1 MSDSINN
8 LNFNVILHDEDFDR
22 KIEKVKEKAKKLNSE
37 LSNILSIEIAAKEI
51 VSSSSVQN
59 AKDLK
64 EQLTDIERTLKEM
77 PKPVEATADNEKKF
91 TENVEGAN
99 KQLQKSNDLMSELA
113 KITGVAFGISGVRNF
128 IGSLMRVT
136 GEFEVQK
143 VALTSMLQ
151 DANKENEIF
160 GELRKNALESP
171 YTFQD
176 LSKYAK
182 QITAFGIEADTL
194 VETER
199 RLADVAAGLGVDVGR
214 IILAYG
220 QVKSAGVLKG
230 TELRQ
235 FTEAGVPLLQSLAD
249 QIERTTGKTINLAE
263 IFDMISKK
271 QIPFKMVEQ
280 AFREMTDAG
289 GKFYKMQE
297 VLVET
302 LSGKMSKLKDVWQQ
316 ALYEVGKAN
325 SGPLK
330 GIVDRATDLAGSLDK
345 LSGIIVSVIS
355 YFGTYAAVIGLAT
368 LAQKAMIAVDIVKH
382 FTDYI
387 KKIRLATAAT
397 QAFSASAKSLAG
409 TIGLVV
415 AALTLLWGAASKFW
429 EAERRVTSAT
439 ASYNKMIREETEK
452 LDLLKY
458 KLEKATKGT
467 DDWESAKKEI
477 VENYGQ
483 YFSGLD
489 QEIEKVGSLET
500 AYDNLTQSI
509 KNSIDARAFSDFYSN
524 EKEIYDTAL
533 DNYLA
538 SVQKSL
544 AGRADRAVL
553 LEKIREYI
561 ATHDI
566 AGLEGRKGFTEFLS
580 QTLAGTHRTG
590 LGPAFYRLTKIAED
604 FQKNIMEYAERTG
617 LGEGAMFNP
626 EAYFNSLMMR
636 GKKNAGGADWKPT
649 PPKGKSPEQ
658 IRIETDIALIKDLK
672 DAYEDLKEMGLS
684 DDAILSAFASDTW
697 FGKIDASLR
706 NRTDYWEML
715 AEQAEKLSKY
725 DKPASEKLLS
735 DIGAGRAKEERAAW
749 KKNIAELGKE
759 QKKAEQA
766 ANAYRE
772 LIRTFV
778 SQDTSVEGEGFLGK
792 LSKVSSDLQTKLNK
806 LMDQAAKAKKKLAGI
821 DSSDAY
827 TRNTLIASLVSEGLT
842 EADAIK
848 WWNTWVVGG
857 EAAIDQLVKDGENKI
872 AAVAKNTAEGLAKSF
887 LDEEFFLNGI
897 DFDNLSQRS
906 IGQLRKLKQQLNDIL
921 AKVKISDKD
930 KGILDSYG
938 IDINNLADV
947 DLDDPESNPW
957 LNWLDSATE
966 KALRLAK
973 ELQKAKVSF
982 DSFGSFVAKA
992 ITKRLDNL
1000 TDEEKKAL
1008 SETAKFAA
1016 QSLGQVYDSLM
1027 QFAEAAGNDGI
1038 MRAGEALQKFAK
1050 NASTVFDRLSK
1061 EDWIGAIVSQVSNV
1075 ASELIDALT
1084 YTQRLQAAIDKV
1096 AEQARRES
1104 YTENLS
1110 KNVESI
1116 FGSNDL
1122 QKVRNATENLKK
1134 LRELTAADKKNDSF
1148 TTQKDVKWWEWTNI
1162 VTLGSAII
1170 KSVAG
1175 RSEYDLA
1182 SAVKDLGMSLYDE
1195 YGNLNSK
1202 ALQAILDTYDDLTEG
1217 SERWLTEAINNSEA
1231 YAEAVEQIKE
1241 VMEGLFSDVA
1251 SSATDSIVE
1260 QWKERKDA
1268 ALDYADVLDDVAT
1281 RYAKMLIQSAMLDN
1295 VLTPERAKEVAAQFA
1310 AGDHETA
1317 MGMIASDMEEIAQM
1331 APLFEQILSAFDPYF
1346 TESESTDNSL
1356 SSGINKELVE
1366 GNSSLIA
1373 SYMNGIRGDV
1383 AVTRRDIHTYLPAIA
1398 EHVRILREGSPSLS
1412 DYQAGVEAHL
1422 ANIESANRELA
1433 QSNAD
1438 ILRVFRSVVATASTG
1453 GSAIRTAK

>member
-37 LSNILSIEIAAKEI
+37 LSNILSIEITAKEI

-64 EQLTDIERTLKEM
+64 EQLTDIDKVLKDM
-77 PKPVEATADNEKKF
+77 PKSVEATADNEKKY
-91 TENVEGAN
+91 TENVKEAN
-99 KQLQKSNDLMSELA
+99 KELQTSNDLMSELA

-143 VALTSMLQ
+143 VALASMLQ
-151 DANKENEIF
+151 DANKANEIF

-182 QITAFGIEADTL
+182 QITAFGIEADKL

-280 AFREMTDAG
+280 AFKEMTDAG

-345 LSGIIVSVIS
+345 LSGVIVSVIS

-368 LAQKAMIAVDIVKH
+368 LAQKAMIAVDMVKH

-415 AALTLLWGAASKFW
+415 AALTLVWGAYQKAH
-429 EAERRVTSAT
+429 EAQDR
-439 ASYNKMIREETEK
+439 YNRAQVAFTKNVDEETKK
-452 LDLLKY
+452 LNLLKY
-458 KLEKATKGT
+458 RLEQSKKGT
-467 DDWESAKKEI
+467 TDWYNAKKDI
-477 VENYGQ
+477 VEAYGQ
-483 YFSGLD
+483 YFTGLD
-489 QEIEKVGSLET
+489 KEIDKVGTLET
-500 AYDNLTQSI
+500 AYDKLTESI
-509 KNSIDARAFSDFYSN
+509 RESIAARQFSDFYAS
-524 EKEIYDTAL
+524 EKEIYDKAIDDFL
-533 DNYLA
+533 VK
-538 SVQKSL
+538 VQKKVDK
-544 AGRADRAVL
+544 RADSQVI
-553 LEKIREYI
+553 LEKVRNFIYANEISGEAGFQKLNHFIMDSLGIMDWNFNTMGPSGRLSRAAQNFKENTRKYLER
-561 ATHDI
+561 
-566 AGLEGRKGFTEFLS
+566 AGLKGTIYDPDFV
-580 QTLAGTHRTG
+580 GPI
-590 LGPAFYRLTKIAED
+590 LGSNK
-604 FQKNIMEYAERTG
+604 K
-617 LGEGAMFNP
+617 GE
-626 EAYFNSLMMR
+626 
-636 GKKNAGGADWKPT
+636 ADWQPT
-649 PPKGKSPEQ
+649 GPKGKSPEQ

-684 DDAILSAFASDTW
+684 DEAILSAFASDTW
-697 FGKIDASLR
+697 FGKIDESIR

-749 KKNIAELGKE
+749 KKNITELGKE
-759 QKKAEQA
+759 QKKAEQT

-930 KGILDSYG
+930 KGILESYG

-1027 QFAEAAGNDGI
+1027 QFAEATGNNGI

-1050 NASTVFDRLSK
+1050 NASTVFDRISK
-1061 EDWIGAIVSQVSNV
+1061 GDWLGAIISQVSNV
-1075 ASELIDALT
+1075 ATGLLDALT
-1084 YTQRLQAAIDKV
+1084 YTARLQSAIDKV

-1116 FGSNDL
+1116 FGTNDL

-1148 TTQKDVKWWEWTNI
+1148 TTQKDVKWWEWTNV
-1162 VTLGSAII
+1162 VTLGGALV
-1170 KSVAG
+1170 KSIAG
-1175 RSEYDLA
+1175 RREYDLA
-1182 SAVKDLGMSLYDE
+1182 SAVKELGMSLYDE

-1217 SERWLTEAINNSEA
+1217 SEEWLTAAINNSEA

-1251 SSATDSIVE
+1251 SNATDTIVE
-1260 QWKERKDA
+1260 QWKERQDA

-1281 RYAKMLIQSAMLDN
+1281 KYAKMLIQSAMLDN

-1310 AGDHETA
+1310 AGEHETA
-1317 MGMIASDMEEIAQM
+1317 MSMIASDMEEIAQM

-1346 TESESTDNSL
+1346 TESDSTDNSL

-1383 AVTRRDIHTYLPAIA
+1383 AVTRRDIHTYLPIIA

-1433 QSNAD
+1433 QSNAE